1 MKKLITLSIIF
12 TAVITG
18 SILIGGFLSK
28 QQSKSTNSDTTYQS
42 SHNQQNNETVTQ
54 TYAAEEVIE
63 HSTESD
69 CWLIID
75 NRVYDVTEFISKHP
89 GGAERIIT
97 YCGKDATT
105 AFATQA
111 GEGTHSSSAKN
122 IQQEYL
128 IGNLQ

>member
-1 MKKLITLSIIF
+1 MKKLVTLSIIF

-28 QQSKSTNSDTTYQS
+28 QQSKNANTDSISQS

-54 TYAAEEVIE
+54 TYTAEEVIE

-111 GEGTHSSSAKN
+111 G
-122 IQQEYL
+122 
-128 IGNLQ
+128 